1 MLFRGRKFFWGLV
14 CLQVALTTTG
24 HTEIVLHGTR
34 VVYPSNAREITL
46 QLSNNGT
53 APSLVQAWID
63 DGNAKSTPDEANVPF
78 IITPPISRVEATKGQ
93 TLRITALPNS
103 SQLSQQQESIFWLN
117 VLDIPPKP
125 EGKTQ
130 QDQSTPISNNF
141 LQLAVRSRIKFF
153 YRPIDLKENIEQL
166 SEKVQWK
173 INDQYLVVKNPTPF
187 FLTVTSI
194 FQGTEGHK
202 ADLLQQGLMVAPFS
216 EDKIKLKNKNV
227 ADMSF
232 VYINDYGGRVEH
244 PIKF

>member
-1 MLFRGRKFFWGLV
+1 M
-14 CLQVALTTTG
+14 
-24 HTEIVLHGTR
+24 HGTR

-141 LQLAVRSRIKFF
+141 TARCTFA
-153 YRPIDLKENIEQL
+153 N
-166 SEKVQWK
+166 
-173 INDQYLVVKNPTPF
+173 
-187 FLTVTSI
+187 
-194 FQGTEGHK
+194 
-202 ADLLQQGLMVAPFS
+202 
-216 EDKIKLKNKNV
+216 
-227 ADMSF
+227 
-232 VYINDYGGRVEH
+232 
-244 PIKF
+244 

>member
-1 MLFRGRKFFWGLV
+1 M
-14 CLQVALTTTG
+14 A
-24 HTEIVLHGTR
+24 
-34 VVYPSNAREITL
+34 
-46 QLSNNGT
+46 
-53 APSLVQAWID
+53 
-63 DGNAKSTPDEANVPF
+63 
-78 IITPPISRVEATKGQ
+78 
-93 TLRITALPNS
+93 
-103 SQLSQQQESIFWLN
+103 
-117 VLDIPPKP
+117 LDIPPKP

-187 FLTVTSI
+187 FLTITSI

>member
-1 MLFRGRKFFWGLV
+1 
-14 CLQVALTTTG
+14 
-24 HTEIVLHGTR
+24 
-34 VVYPSNAREITL
+34 
-46 QLSNNGT
+46 
-53 APSLVQAWID
+53 VQAWID

-93 TLRITALPNS
+93 TLRITALPTS

-130 QDQSTPISNNF
+130 QKDQVTSTSNNF

-153 YRPIDLKENIEQL
+153 YRPTGLKENVDQL
-166 SEKVQWK
+166 SDKVEWK
-173 INDQYLVVKNPTPF
+173 INDQYLMIKNPTPF
-187 FLTVTSI
+187 FLTITSI
-194 FQGTEGHK
+194 FQTSEDHK
-202 ADLLQQGLMVAPFS
+202 TDLLQQGLMIAPFS
-216 EDKIKLKNKNV
+216 EVKIKLKNKNL

-244 PIKF
+244 LIKF